1 VLRGRAANHCE
12 PDETMI
18 SAYCVGSANE
28 IAAPPFIIPPRGAR
42 CIGILNVTVVVVCG
56 KL

>member
-1 VLRGRAANHCE
+1 
-12 PDETMI
+12 MI

-42 CIGILNVTVVVVCG
+42 CIGILNVTVVVVCA